1 MNGSFGVGP
10 ARGSAW
16 RPLDHSRRFSMQLLQ
31 IRVDFGAAPE
41 AKPQKPQAKLRSRKP
56 VPLQPREDRRE
67 VGALVDAHRRI
78 RPSVYKFVIPMSN
91 PHQTAAPA

>member
-1 MNGSFGVGP
+1 
-10 ARGSAW
+10 
-16 RPLDHSRRFSMQLLQ
+16 MQLLQ

-41 AKPQKPQAKLRSRKP
+41 AKPQAKLRSRKP

-91 PHQTAAPA
+91 PHQTAAPAGLEWYAF